1 MTGFT
6 PPCSELARPPPS
18 STRGG
23 SMTAGGR
30 ARWTVASG
38 QRQAVSHPIQG
49 ASPRALDVWT
59 QPAREG
65 ARSLALWLAY
75 LLPLPHLLLL
85 LLLHFSQHLPQSTVQ
100 LPPPP
105 VPAPPDPAPLCLTGT
120 ARSIRPPA
128 CSDSWGTTP
137 PGVCSIL
144 RPRGNPATH
153 TARLSGTAGAAQMEE
168 GVEGRAAA
176 AQQEPGLSVRPRCS
190 ARAPGAARGRPL
202 LSVRG
207 APH

>member
-1 MTGFT
+1 MSGFT

-30 ARWTVASG
+30 ARWTAASG
-38 QRQAVSHPIQG
+38 RRRAVSHPIRG
-49 ASPRALDVWT
+49 ASPRALEVWT
-59 QPAREG
+59 QAAREG
-65 ARSLALWLAY
+65 ARSSALWLVY

-85 LLLHFSQHLPQSTVQ
+85 HFSQHLSQSTVQ

-105 VPAPPDPAPLCLTGT
+105 VPAPPDPAPPCLTGT
-120 ARSIRPPA
+120 VRSIRAPA

-144 RPRGNPATH
+144 RPRRSPA
-153 TARLSGTAGAAQMEE
+153 RTAGAAQMEE

-176 AQQEPGLSVRPRCS
+176 RQEPGLS
-190 ARAPGAARGRPL
+190 ARTPGAARGRPL
-202 LSVRG
+202 LAVRG